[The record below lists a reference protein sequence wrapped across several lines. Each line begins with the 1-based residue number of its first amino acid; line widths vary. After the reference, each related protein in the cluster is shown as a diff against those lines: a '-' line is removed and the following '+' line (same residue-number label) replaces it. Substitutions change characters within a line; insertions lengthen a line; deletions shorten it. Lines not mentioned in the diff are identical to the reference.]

1 MERHQVEVLVP
12 DEKLECFCLSE
23 EYFYYQDRLTFHSE
37 PPSAD
42 DSTFGP
48 IEGKLCN
55 FGNQISNQTQSYLEE
70 YQLALKVHKKA

>member
-1 MERHQVEVLVP
+1 MEVLAP
-12 DEKLECFCLSE
+12 DEKLECFCLSVQ
-23 EYFYYQDRLTFHSE
+23 YFFNQDGLTFHFE

-42 DSTFGP
+42 DSPFGL
-48 IEGKLCN
+48 IEGKLSN